1 MHMKKSLVLLTAV
14 FAVATIAGCK
24 KEPAVDP
31 NVVITTNEVSA
42 ITPNSAVCGGEITYD
57 GGKAITAYGVCWA
70 TKDAPTLS
78 DSKTEDGDGIGKF
91 TSNITNLEPGSTY
104 YVRAYAVNA
113 NGVFYGEAKVF
124 STGKVVPT
132 VTTAGM
138 KDVTFEDAYSGGTV
152 TYNGGDVISAV
163 GVCWGT
169 EENPDLTGLHTE
181 DEVAADGTFV
191 SHIEGLQPDMTYY
204 VRAYAT
210 NSVGTSYGDQITFGT
225 SSEPCTEALADAVL
239 QQFIVTNYDA
249 NNDGKIQLSE
259 AELVTV
265 IDAPNMGITTIE
277 GLSQY
282 ANLVDLRLNKNNLT
296 SVDLKP
302 FKKLEIFWG
311 FENPSLT
318 TVDIAG
324 LEAIKYFHCQNTPL
338 AALDLSSAVNMT
350 ELNLYYTAL
359 TSLDITACAPLQT
372 LNLEGAPVTA
382 IDASGKAS
390 LWYCNVRLNDKMS
403 SLKVTGCSSLKE
415 LYVDHTSLTQLDA
428 SNLES
433 LRILWAFN
441 MKGEG
446 CSINAD
452 NCPALEYLHAYKN
465 EDGTTSLKACSAK
478 NCPALKEYRV
488 FGNPDITSVDFTG
501 SFTSNNDS
509 GEINLDGSHLTSFTI
524 GSEQKSLTYLNIHQN
539 RLASLNLN
547 GMPNLK
553 FLHCGS
559 ATVPAIT
566 VTNCPNLEEA
576 YIMNDSEVTGLDFT
590 GCPKLRVLWCF
601 ENPKM
606 ASLYVNDSKALYYVD
621 AHLSPIANEVKFEDM
636 PDLWFTVLWSTQIPS
651 AVYKN
656 VPALQ
661 HINFENAPITALNI
675 TGASRLNGDADIN
688 LNVVNTK
695 LVNLDITGAPNLRSL
710 AARDIPTLKT
720 LTMTSNPGLT
730 NLWSWNTAQESLD
743 LRGCADAMGQVWVD
757 ANASLKT
764 IYLRSAQTIADF
776 HKDGTVEV
784 IIN

>member
-14 FAVATIAGCK
+14 LAVATIAGCK

-31 NVVITTNEVSA
+31 NVVITTDEVTS
-42 ITPNSAVCGGEITYD
+42 ITPTSAVCGGEITYD
-57 GGKAITAYGVCWA
+57 GGKTITAYGVCWA
-70 TKDAPTLS
+70 TKDAPTIS
-78 DSKTEDGDGIGKF
+78 DNKTEDGDGTGKF
-91 TSNITNLEPGSTY
+91 TSNITNLEPGTTY

-113 NGVFYGEAKVF
+113 NGAFYGEAKMF

-132 VTTAGM
+132 VTTAAM

-152 TYNGGDVISAV
+152 TYNGGDVVTAV

-181 DEVAADGTFV
+181 DEMAADGTFT
-191 SHIEGLQPDMTYY
+191 SHIEGLQADMTYY

-210 NSVGTSYGDQITFGT
+210 NSIGTSYGAQISFGT
-225 SSEPCTEALADAVL
+225 SSEPCTEVLADAAL
-239 QQFIVTNYDA
+239 QKFIVDNYDT

-265 IDAPNMGITTIE
+265 INAPALGITTIE

-282 ANLVDLRLNKNNLT
+282 ANLVDLRLNGNNLT

-311 FENPSLT
+311 FENPNLT
-318 TVDIAG
+318 VVDIAG
-324 LEAIKYFHCQNTPL
+324 LEAIKYFHCQVTPL

-359 TSLDITACAPLQT
+359 TSLDITPCAPLQV
-372 LNLEGAPVTA
+372 LNLEGTHVTA
-382 IDASGKAS
+382 IDASNKAS
-390 LWYCNVRLNDKMS
+390 LWYCNVRINEQMT
-403 SLKVTGCSSLKE
+403 SLKVNGCSALKE
-415 LYVDHTSLTQLDA
+415 LYVDHTSLTELNA

-433 LRILWAFN
+433 LWCIWAFN

-452 NCPALEYLHAYKN
+452 NCPKLEYLHAYRG
-465 EDGTTSLKACSAK
+465 EEGTVSLKACSAK

-501 SFTSNNDS
+501 SFKRDEPL
-509 GEINLDGSHLTSFTI
+509 GEINLDGAHLTSLVI
-524 GSEQKSLTYLNIHQN
+524 GSEQSSLTYLNIHQN
-539 RLASLNLN
+539 RLASLNLD
-547 GMPNLK
+547 GMPNLQY
-553 FLHCGS
+553 LHCGA
-559 ATVPAIT
+559 ATVPT
-566 VTNCPNLEEA
+566 LSVKNCPNLLEA
-576 YIMNDSEVTGLDFT
+576 YLFQDTELSGLDFS
-590 GCPKLRVLWCF
+590 GCPKLRILWCY
-601 ENPKM
+601 ENLKM
-606 ASLYVNDSKALYYVD
+606 ASLYVNDSKALYYLD
-621 AHLSPIANEVKFEDM
+621 AHMSPIVNEIKFEDM

-661 HINFENAPITALNI
+661 HINFENAPIANLNI
-675 TGASRLNGDADIN
+675 TGASRMNGDADIN

-695 LVNLDITGAPNLRSL
+695 LVTLDITGAPNLRSL
-710 AARDIPTLKT
+710 AARDIPTLTT
-720 LTMTSNPGLT
+720 LTMTANPGLT

-743 LRGCADAMGQVWVD
+743 LRGCADAMGQIWVD
-757 ANASLKT
+757 ANPSLKT

-776 HKDGTVEV
+776 HHDAAAEV
-784 IIN
+784 ITN